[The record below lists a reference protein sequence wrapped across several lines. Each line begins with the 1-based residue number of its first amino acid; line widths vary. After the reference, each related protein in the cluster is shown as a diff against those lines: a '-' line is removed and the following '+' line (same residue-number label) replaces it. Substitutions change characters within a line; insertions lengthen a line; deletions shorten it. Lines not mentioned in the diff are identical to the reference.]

1 MNAQDLKKLLEN
13 TNNKF
18 NIFTDRSVL
27 VQYSLTV
34 ADLLQLLNEFLSDEE
49 KGRLFELEHFK
60 KLSPNLKSQILQ
72 DISDSKIKLTILKKP
87 ELIEGLDAYYITKII
102 FTLDENARFSIIE
115 DLNFLKNY
123 KIDNY
128 DINKIIKSLGDKYKL
143 QVLSNKSL
151 VSELELRDYQI
162 SELIAE
168 IQDEA
173 TKLKLM
179 DAYKIKSHRT
189 LEILQTFSD
198 KSKSQIIL
206 NNEFGLA
213 RNHLIKLI
221 SSLNTE
227 SIAQF
232 IIENREFMQKNNI
245 APYNITKMLTTEKQL
260 EIIQNIENM
269 GLSLA
274 EKRQVFVTLDQEAKE
289 KIDLENLPLEYRTAI
304 EMKVGDDMGTLP
316 KMGKIEV
323 DFNKDLAIYQGLDEL
338 IYLNPMKIPSE
349 NRGKVLELCKMCPN
363 IKLNDSMEF
372 GYSTVQEFLEAENWI
387 ASVFQKIDANWSDI
401 QKIAYIDNAIGK
413 KISYS
418 PDFDTEVFNI
428 ADSRALWKIIASGYG
443 VCNGIA
449 QVEKYMLGRIGVEAE
464 EVAGMNH
471 AFLKLK
477 NVQLPNPDGT
487 INVGDTILDPTW
499 NLMMQRYGAR
509 PGNFCKSYAEIR
521 KNDID
526 SQGRDT
532 GCHRN
537 DDELAS
543 ATLNLDDACLRSIYT
558 SIGLADENGKFPM
571 QALLNK
577 CKSIDDLRLPVAE
590 ELKRELNAI
599 KEYCPDFAKCQN
611 STTGILQCAVLR
623 QENLNFNK
631 CVVSRVYARED
642 LEKKPVLYVYADLPE
657 MGKQFY
663 FADEQKGE
671 FIQTTQQEFEAKFEC
686 YQTDLTKA
694 KGHRPWESI
703 TEINKQENLAHSSGK
718 IASQESEGR

>member
-18 NIFTDRSVL
+18 NIFADRSVL
-27 VQYSLTV
+27 AQYSLTV

-60 KLSPNLKSQILQ
+60 KFSPNLKSQILQ
-72 DISDSKIKLTILKKP
+72 NISDSKIKLAILKKP
-87 ELIEGLDAYYITKII
+87 ELIDGLDAYYITKII
-102 FTLDENARFSIIE
+102 STLDENARVSIIE
-115 DLNFLKNY
+115 DLNFLRNY

-128 DINKIIKSLGDKYKL
+128 DINQIIKSLGDKYKL
-143 QVLSNKSL
+143 QILSNKSF
-151 VSELELRDYQI
+151 VSELGLRDYQI
-162 SELIAE
+162 SEFIAD
-168 IQDEA
+168 IQDEE

-179 DAYKIKSHRT
+179 NAYKIKSHHT

-221 SSLNTE
+221 SSLSTE
-227 SIAQF
+227 SVAQF
-232 IIENREFMQKNNI
+232 IITNREFMQKNNI
-245 APYNITKMLTTEKQL
+245 SPYNITKMLTTEKQL
-260 EIIQNIENM
+260 EITQNIENM
-269 GLSLA
+269 ELSLA
-274 EKRQVFVTLDQEAKE
+274 EKRQIFATLNPEVKE
-289 KIDLENLPLEYRTAI
+289 KIDLEGLPPEYRTAI
-304 EMKVGDDMGTLP
+304 ELKVGNEMGNLS
-316 KMGKIEV
+316 KMGRIEV

-338 IYLNPMKIPSE
+338 LYLNPMEIPTE
-349 NRGKVLELCKMCPN
+349 NIDKVLELCRMCPN
-363 IKLNDSMEF
+363 IKLTDNLEL

-387 ASVFQKIDANWSDI
+387 TSVFQAIDANWSDI

-428 ADSRALWKIIASGYG
+428 ADSRALWKIIDSGYG

-449 QVEKYMLGRIGVEAE
+449 QVEKYMLGRICIEAE
-464 EVAGMNH
+464 EVSGMNH

-477 NVQLPNPDGT
+477 NVELPNPDGT
-487 INVGDTILDPTW
+487 KNVGDTILDPTW

-532 GCHRN
+532 ECHKN
-537 DDELAS
+537 DNELAS
-543 ATLNLDDACLRSIYT
+543 ATLNLDDVCLRSIYA

-623 QENLNFNK
+623 QENLQFNK

-642 LEKKPVLYVYADLPE
+642 LSKKPVLYVYADLPE
-657 MGKQFY
+657 SGKQFY

-671 FIQTTQQEFEAKFEC
+671 FIQTTQIEFEAKFEC
-686 YQTDLTKA
+686 YQSDLEKN
-694 KGHRPWESI
+694 KGYRPWESI
-703 TEINKQENLAHSSGK
+703 VEINKEENLEHSSEK
-718 IASQESEGR
+718 QVAQEGEER